1 MPSPQWSAAAERA
14 AASVDEVPHWPPP
27 ITERPPTEIDADR
40 NHQVQVITTE
50 GWQLAHWADVAA
62 WSNGGTGGWQ
72 HTPIW
77 QLRREPNES
86 ALELL
91 NRLVL
96 AVGCRQPITHEI
108 RELVGGLREVL
119 EGRK

>member
-1 MPSPQWSAAAERA
+1 MPSPQWSAAADRA
-14 AASVDEVPHWPPP
+14 AASVDEIPHWPPAIEYRLP
-27 ITERPPTEIDADR
+27 GEIDADR
-40 NHQVQVITTE
+40 NGQVQVLTGE
-50 GWQLAHWADVAA
+50 GWELAHWADVTT
-62 WSNGGTGGWQ
+62 SGWQ

-77 QLRREPNES
+77 ELRRQSNET

-96 AVGCRQPITHEI
+96 AVGCRQPITPEI